1 MSEKNISEIN
11 IIYDIKKE
19 DINIFGAEFVNN
31 NKDICKILIDNQEY
45 ELTEKYN
52 VKSNNNG
59 KLKIKLKGI
68 DKIKI

>member
-45 ELTEKYN
+45 
-52 VKSNNNG
+52 
-59 KLKIKLKGI
+59 
-68 DKIKI
+68 